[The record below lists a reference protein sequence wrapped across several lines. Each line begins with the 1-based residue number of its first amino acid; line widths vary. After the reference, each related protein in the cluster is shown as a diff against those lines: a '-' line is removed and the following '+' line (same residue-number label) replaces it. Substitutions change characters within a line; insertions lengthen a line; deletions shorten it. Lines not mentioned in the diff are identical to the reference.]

1 MFVDEFV
8 DSRAPLSTEG
18 GKGAGDGEPPGVGG
32 GGTPSPSP
40 LVSKWVEAYIAS
52 IELDFADRPYLVRCA
67 LASAS
72 VLCLV

>member
-1 MFVDEFV
+1 VLQAKTSM
-8 DSRAPLSTEG
+8 
-18 GKGAGDGEPPGVGG
+18 
-32 GGTPSPSP
+32 SP

>member
-1 MFVDEFV
+1 M
-8 DSRAPLSTEG
+8 
-18 GKGAGDGEPPGVGG
+18 
-32 GGTPSPSP
+32 SP
-40 LVSKWVEAYIAS
+40 LVSKWVEAY